1 MPPIPVAELLL
12 FDMASNKLRFY
23 LEDLDRELDLD
34 EQLELEIINKMIYV
48 HRAFEMSCWKTQ
60 IVLLRI
66 NFLRVNLHGEI
77 TKCVALDQSKA
88 KYIKKCSDIIP
99 ATIEILNEFRHQ
111 LLDRGEKF
119 DRVGRSFLA

>member
-1 MPPIPVAELLL
+1 
-12 FDMASNKLRFY
+12 MAYKKLRFY

-34 EQLELEIINKMIYV
+34 EQLELEIINKMKYV

-66 NFLRVNLHGEI
+66 NFLCVNSYGAI
-77 TKCVALDQSKA
+77 TKCVTLDQSKA
-88 KYIKKCSDIIP
+88 KYIKKCSDILP
-99 ATIEILNEFRHQ
+99 TTIEILDEFRQ
-111 LLDRGEKF
+111 KLLDRGETF